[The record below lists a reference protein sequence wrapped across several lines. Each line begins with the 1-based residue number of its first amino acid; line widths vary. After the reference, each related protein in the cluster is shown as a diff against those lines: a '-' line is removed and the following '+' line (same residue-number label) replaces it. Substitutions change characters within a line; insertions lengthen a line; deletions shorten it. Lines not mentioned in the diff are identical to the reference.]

1 MFCGSLLLPHTLEFL
16 CGRNFVRL
24 TIDSRFRKPFDQII
38 DALVRTAEGSWA
50 SGATQFKYVRVK
62 KSPRA
67 LLESSQEVIRNIPII
82 GPGNL
87 NGLRARSICR

>member
-1 MFCGSLLLPHTLEFL
+1 MICGSLLLPHTLEFL
-16 CGRNFVRL
+16 CGRNFVGL
-24 TIDSRFRKPFDQII
+24 TNDSRFCQPFDQIV
-38 DALVRTAEGSWA
+38 DALVRAADGSRV
-50 SGATQFKYVRVK
+50 SSATQFKYVCVK
-62 KSPRA
+62 ESPRA